1 MEKFDVRV
9 VYKALYAP
17 SAKDFTQVDVPE
29 MRYLAIDGAGDPN
42 TAPAYA
48 EAVQSLYTVAYTL
61 KFGGK
66 KSLGQDFAV
75 GPLEGLW
82 RADDSNAFAGGDKG
96 AWKWTMLLP
105 LPDWITADMVGQSG
119 QDAFRK
125 KQIGAI
131 KEIRLMSLTEGLSIQ
146 ILHIGSYDDEAPTLR
161 CLHHEYMPDHGLTFN
176 GDHHEIYLS
185 DPRRTAPEKL
195 KTILRQPVKPIG
207 QSAR

>member
-1 MEKFDVRV
+1 MEKFDARV

-42 TAPAYA
+42 TAPAYV

-61 KFGGK
+61 RFAAK
-66 KSLGQDFAV
+66 KSLGRDFGA

-82 RADDSNAFAGGDKG
+82 RADDPGVFASREKR
-96 AWKWTMLLP
+96 AWTWTMMLP
-105 LPDWITADMVGQSG
+105 LPDWVATEMVEQATH
-119 QDAFRK
+119 DAFEK
-125 KQIGAI
+125 KRIEAI
-131 KEIRLMSLTEGLSIQ
+131 KETRLLILNEGLSIQ

-161 CLHHEYMPDHGLTFN
+161 RLHHEYMPDHGLTFN

-195 KTILRQPVKPIG
+195 KTILRQPVKPI
-207 QSAR
+207 S